1 VRRYGLKNPIYSE
14 TAAYGHFGR
23 TPGVKKVMIGL
34 NGQAKETEV
43 ETFTW
48 EKLDA
53 VDAVKQAFGI

>member
-1 VRRYGLKNPIYSE
+1 
-14 TAAYGHFGR
+14 
-23 TPGVKKVMIGL
+23 MIGL